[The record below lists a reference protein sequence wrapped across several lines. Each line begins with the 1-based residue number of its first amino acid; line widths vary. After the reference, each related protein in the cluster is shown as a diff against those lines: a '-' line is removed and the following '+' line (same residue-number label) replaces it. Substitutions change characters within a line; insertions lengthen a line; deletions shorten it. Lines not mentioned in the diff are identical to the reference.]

1 MADDPT
7 ALIERFNRM
16 VARDGGAL
24 TLLSADAGII
34 RVGYRPG
41 QADPDCQD
49 GSCTLPQ
56 AELAQLMTETAAR
69 QRPGIRVV
77 VEVIA

>member
-1 MADDPT
+1 MADEPT
-7 ALIERFNRM
+7 ELIERFSRM
-16 VARDGGAL
+16 VARDGGEL
-24 TLLSADAGII
+24 WLLSAEAGII

-41 QADPDCQD
+41 RAEADCAD

-69 QRPGIRVV
+69 QLPGARVV